1 MTQNACDIVFIAN
14 PLGWDERSRMDIK
27 PALNLL
33 YLASYINSK
42 GLSAKI
48 VDAGTGNMSLQEAA
62 EKALDAKPRFVGA
75 AFYQGSMDAVLKFC
89 AEMKK
94 LSPEIKI
101 IGGGPLMTALSEKV
115 ISYPQ
120 IDIGVIGEG
129 EETLYRLLTGA
140 PGDYG
145 AIDGIAFKT
154 DGSIKVNPKTSFIEN
169 LDSLPFLDYS
179 LIDMQP
185 YFDLQKK
192 LDVPRSIFMT
202 TSRGCAFR
210 CTYCASPF
218 LWPGRVRRH
227 SVDRIIDEIMYHRSK
242 FRKINIG
249 FLDDSFFADKKW
261 ISEFLDK
268 IPGTGLSYSCIGR
281 ADHINEETIG
291 RLAETGCNFV
301 SIGVETGS
309 ENKQKELKKFLSLGT
324 VMKTVRL
331 FHRHNIYCRCFFMIG
346 FPGETFSEMAE
357 TINFAVELKKNGM
370 RDCTFFVTNLYA
382 GTEMSKNFEEELWK
396 TMIYQSG
403 ENTAG
408 ETPKVHTAKDFGEE
422 KFIRYSSV
430 PAVNINQY
438 LTNVQLVELVK
449 IAYGKINDGQHI
461 SEAEIEALKR

>member
-48 VDAGTGNMSLQEAA
+48 VDAGAGYISLREAA
-62 EKALDAKPRFVGA
+62 EKVMAAKPRFIGA
-75 AFYQGSMDAVLKFC
+75 AFYQGSMDAVLNFC
-89 AEMKK
+89 AEVKK
-94 LSPEIKI
+94 IAPEVKI
-101 IGGGPLMTALSEKV
+101 IGGGPLMTALPEKV
-115 ISYPQ
+115 LSYPQ

-129 EETLYRLLTGA
+129 EETLYRFLTEA
-140 PGDYG
+140 PCNYG
-145 AIDGIAFKT
+145 AIDGIAYKA
-154 DGSIKVNPKTSFIEN
+154 DGSIKVNPKTSYIEN

-192 LDVPRSIFMT
+192 LDVPRSVFMT

-227 SVDRIIDEIMYHRSK
+227 SVDRVIDEINYHRDK
-242 FRKINIG
+242 LGKVNIG

-261 ISEFLDK
+261 MSEFLDK
-268 IPGTGLSYSCIGR
+268 IPGTGSSYSCIGR
-281 ADHINEETIG
+281 ADQISEETIG

-309 ENKQKELKKFLSLGT
+309 ETKQKDLKKFLSLGA
-324 VMKTVRL
+324 VIKTVRL
-331 FHRHNIYCRCFFMIG
+331 LHKNKIYCRCFFMIG
-346 FPGETFSEMAE
+346 FPGETLSEMTE

-370 RDCTFFVTNLYA
+370 SDCTFFVTNLYA

-396 TMIYQSG
+396 TMIYKGG
-403 ENTAG
+403 ENSKPAA
-408 ETPKVHTAKDFGEE
+408 AKDFGEE
-422 KFIRYSSV
+422 KFSRYSSV

-449 IAYGKINDGQHI
+449 IAYDKINGGLNI
-461 SEAEIEALKR
+461 SEAEIEALRR